1 MKKVKIYYGSKKWFD
16 KNCPSSYRSLTEV
29 VNELDERNRKNV
41 MFIANIPKNSD
52 SDKMVEY
59 ITKKPSADIL
69 VADEGEYSGVQEH
82 VIMNFANF
90 ISEIDV
96 NTLILQNPP
105 KQIRN
110 QLEILYPTEK
120 NIIELEY
127 EKYNHIT
134 LGKLKKFNR
143 LYDEHVIGQ
152 GIVKKELL
160 PLLYSRTI
168 SVNRN
173 KPLVLLFCGK
183 PGIGKTETAKY
194 LAGIIGGKLFRQQFS
209 MFQNNQFSNY
219 LFGGNHHEKSFAK
232 DLLGRDSDVILLD
245 EFDKANPIFHSAFYQ
260 LFDDGIYEDTNYYLE
275 LKDAIIICTTNYT
288 SREEIIKNLGEAIFN
303 RFNAIIYFEEL
314 SIDSKIQICDL
325 AVDEICKKYKIT
337 VDPKIIERLHVK
349 MKNLENVREIR
360 NFIEKVF
367 ATIAFENS
375 LSESFFTFSSFVS
388 SMHPSPLALHAT

>member
-52 SDKMVEY
+52 SDKMVED

-90 ISEIDV
+90 IDEIDV

-134 LGKLKKFNR
+134 LGKLKKFNQ

-232 DLLGRDSDVILLD
+232 DLLGRESDVILLD

-349 MKNLENVREIR
+349 MKNLESVREIR

-375 LSESFFTFSSFVS
+375 LSES
-388 SMHPSPLALHAT
+388 LRK

>member
-1 MKKVKIYYGSKKWFD
+1 VKKVKIYYGSKKWFD

-52 SDKMVEY
+52 SDKMVED

-90 ISEIDV
+90 IGEIDV

-134 LGKLKKFNR
+134 LGKLKKFNQ

-232 DLLGRDSDVILLD
+232 DLLGRESDVILLD

-349 MKNLENVREIR
+349 MKNLESVREIR

-375 LSESFFTFSSFVS
+375 LSES
-388 SMHPSPLALHAT
+388 LRK

>member
-52 SDKMVEY
+52 SDKVVED

-90 ISEIDV
+90 IGEIDV

-134 LGKLKKFNR
+134 LGKLKKFNQ

-232 DLLGRDSDVILLD
+232 DLLGRESDVILLD

-349 MKNLENVREIR
+349 MKNLESVREIR

-375 LSESFFTFSSFVS
+375 LLES
-388 SMHPSPLALHAT
+388 LRK

>member
-52 SDKMVEY
+52 SDKMVED

-90 ISEIDV
+90 IGEIDV

-134 LGKLKKFNR
+134 LGKLKKFNQ

-209 MFQNNQFSNY
+209 VFQNNQFSNY

-232 DLLGRDSDVILLD
+232 DLLGRESDVILLD

-349 MKNLENVREIR
+349 MKNLESVREIR

-375 LSESFFTFSSFVS
+375 LSES
-388 SMHPSPLALHAT
+388 LRK

>member
-1 MKKVKIYYGSKKWFD
+1 MKKVKIFYGSKKWFD
-16 KNCPSSYRSLTEV
+16 KNRPLSYRNLTEV
-29 VNELDERNRKNV
+29 VNELDEQKRKNV
-41 MFIANIPKNSD
+41 MFIANMPKNND
-52 SDKMVEY
+52 SDKIVEDV
-59 ITKKPSADIL
+59 TKKPSADVL

-90 ISEIDV
+90 LGEIDV

-110 QLEILYPTEK
+110 QLEILYSKDK
-120 NIIELEY
+120 NIIEIKY

-134 LGKLKKFNR
+134 AKKLTEFNQS
-143 LYDEHVIGQ
+143 YDRHIVGQ
-152 GIVKKELL
+152 NNVKKELL

-168 SVNRN
+168 SANRN

-194 LAGIIGGKLFRQQFS
+194 LAELIGGKLFRQQFS

-219 LFGGNHHEKSFAK
+219 LFGGSHHEKSFAK
-232 DLLGRDSDVILLD
+232 DLLGRESDVILLD

-275 LKDAIIICTTNYT
+275 LKNSIIICTTNYT
-288 SREEIIKNLGEAIFN
+288 SRDEIIKNLGEAIFN
-303 RFNAIIYFEEL
+303 RFNAVISFEEL
-314 SIDSKIQICDL
+314 SIDSKITICDL
-325 AVDEICKKYKIT
+325 VIEEIGKKYKLT
-337 VDPKIIERLHVK
+337 VGTEIIERLHAS
-349 MKNLENVREIR
+349 MNRLESVREIR
-360 NFIEKVF
+360 NLIEKVF

-375 LSESFFTFSSFVS
+375 VNDKRN
-388 SMHPSPLALHAT
+388 

>member
-52 SDKMVEY
+52 SDKMVED

-90 ISEIDV
+90 IGEIDV

-134 LGKLKKFNR
+134 LGKLKKFNQ

-232 DLLGRDSDVILLD
+232 DLLGRESDVILLD

-349 MKNLENVREIR
+349 MKNLESVREIR

-375 LSESFFTFSSFVS
+375 LSGK
-388 SMHPSPLALHAT
+388 

>member
-52 SDKMVEY
+52 SDKMVED

-90 ISEIDV
+90 IGEIDV

-134 LGKLKKFNR
+134 LGKLKKFNQ

-232 DLLGRDSDVILLD
+232 DLLGRESDVILLD

-325 AVDEICKKYKIT
+325 TVDEIRKKYKIT

-349 MKNLENVREIR
+349 MKNLESVREIR

-375 LSESFFTFSSFVS
+375 LSES
-388 SMHPSPLALHAT
+388 LRK

>member
-375 LSESFFTFSSFVS
+375 LSES
-388 SMHPSPLALHAT
+388 LRK

>member
-16 KNCPSSYRSLTEV
+16 KNCSSSYRSLTEV

-52 SDKMVEY
+52 SDKMVED

-90 ISEIDV
+90 IDEIDV

-134 LGKLKKFNR
+134 LGKLKKFNQ

-232 DLLGRDSDVILLD
+232 DLLGRESDVILLD

-349 MKNLENVREIR
+349 MKNLESVREIR

-375 LSESFFTFSSFVS
+375 LSES
-388 SMHPSPLALHAT
+388 LRK

>member
-1 MKKVKIYYGSKKWFD
+1 VKKVKIYYGSKKWFD

-52 SDKMVEY
+52 SDKMVED
-59 ITKKPSADIL
+59 ISKKPSADIL

-90 ISEIDV
+90 IGEIDV

-134 LGKLKKFNR
+134 LGKLKKFNQ

-232 DLLGRDSDVILLD
+232 DLLGRESDVILLD

-349 MKNLENVREIR
+349 MKNLESVREIR

-375 LSESFFTFSSFVS
+375 LSES
-388 SMHPSPLALHAT
+388 LRK

>member
-52 SDKMVEY
+52 SDKMVED
-59 ITKKPSADIL
+59 ISKKPSADIL

-90 ISEIDV
+90 IGEIDV

-134 LGKLKKFNR
+134 LGKLKKFNQ

-232 DLLGRDSDVILLD
+232 DLLGRESDVILLD

-349 MKNLENVREIR
+349 MKNLESVREIR

-375 LSESFFTFSSFVS
+375 LSES
-388 SMHPSPLALHAT
+388 LRK

>member
-52 SDKMVEY
+52 SDKMVED

-90 ISEIDV
+90 IGEIDV

-134 LGKLKKFNR
+134 LGKLKKFNQ

-232 DLLGRDSDVILLD
+232 DLLGRESDVILLD

-349 MKNLENVREIR
+349 MKNLESVREIR

-375 LSESFFTFSSFVS
+375 LSES
-388 SMHPSPLALHAT
+388 LRK

>member
-52 SDKMVEY
+52 SDKMVED

-90 ISEIDV
+90 IGEIDV

-232 DLLGRDSDVILLD
+232 DLLGRESDVILLD
-245 EFDKANPIFHSAFYQ
+245 EFDKANLIFHSAFYQ

-349 MKNLENVREIR
+349 MKNLESVREIR

-375 LSESFFTFSSFVS
+375 LSES
-388 SMHPSPLALHAT
+388 LRK

>member
-52 SDKMVEY
+52 SDKMVED

-90 ISEIDV
+90 IGEIDV

-232 DLLGRDSDVILLD
+232 DLLGRESDVILLD

-349 MKNLENVREIR
+349 MKNLESVREIR

-375 LSESFFTFSSFVS
+375 LSES
-388 SMHPSPLALHAT
+388 LRK

>member
-16 KNCPSSYRSLTEV
+16 KNCPSSYRNLTEV

-52 SDKMVEY
+52 SDKMVED

-90 ISEIDV
+90 IGEIDV

-134 LGKLKKFNR
+134 LGKLKKFNQ

-232 DLLGRDSDVILLD
+232 DLLGRESDVILLD

-349 MKNLENVREIR
+349 MKNLESVREIR

-375 LSESFFTFSSFVS
+375 LSES
-388 SMHPSPLALHAT
+388 LRK

>member
-52 SDKMVEY
+52 SDKMVED

-90 ISEIDV
+90 IGEIDV

-134 LGKLKKFNR
+134 LGKLKKFNQ

-232 DLLGRDSDVILLD
+232 DLLGRESDVLLLD

-349 MKNLENVREIR
+349 MKNLESVREIR

-375 LSESFFTFSSFVS
+375 LSES
-388 SMHPSPLALHAT
+388 LRK

>member
-1 MKKVKIYYGSKKWFD
+1 MNKVKIYYGSKKWFD
-16 KNCPSSYRSLTEV
+16 KNRPSTYRNLTEV
-29 VNELDERNRKNV
+29 VNELDEQKRKNI
-41 MFIANIPKNSD
+41 MFIANMPKNNE
-52 SDKMVEY
+52 SDKMVED
-59 ITKKPSADIL
+59 ITKKPAADIL

-90 ISEIDV
+90 LGEIDV

-110 QLEILYPTEK
+110 QLEILYPKKK
-120 NIIELEY
+120 NIIKIEY

-134 LGKLKKFNR
+134 PRKLKEFNQ
-143 LYDEHVIGQ
+143 LYDEHIVGQ
-152 GIVKKELL
+152 NVVKKELL

-168 SVNRN
+168 SANRN

-194 LAGIIGGKLFRQQFS
+194 LAELIGGKLFRQQFS

-232 DLLGRDSDVILLD
+232 DLLGRESDVILLD

-275 LKDAIIICTTNYT
+275 LKNAIIICTTNYT

-303 RFNAIIYFEEL
+303 RFNAVIYFEEL
-314 SIDSKIQICDL
+314 SIESKVHICDL
-325 AVDEICKKYKIT
+325 VVEDISKKYKIT
-337 VDPKIIERLHVK
+337 VDSEIIERLHAK
-349 MKNLENVREIR
+349 MELLESVREIR
-360 NFIEKVF
+360 NLIEKVF

-375 LSESFFTFSSFVS
+375 LSGK
-388 SMHPSPLALHAT
+388 